1 MYMGVSVERTLQTA
15 RRVCGHVI
23 SHLEIR
29 EELPGARP
37 CVRLLRRRTRS
48 HGVVVGGCSSLQ
60 HGSGGAGRVPGAGP
74 RQGLPSRG
82 SGKPPRGT
90 RSRRSGRWSPAVSFA
105 NSLSQPVTSLAVFDS
120 VSHRADNLNFQ
131 EA

>member
-1 MYMGVSVERTLQTA
+1 MGVSVERTLQTA
-15 RRVCGHVI
+15 RKVRGHVI

-29 EELPGARP
+29 EEHGRAFSYSGDGRGATESLWEGAPHSSTEAGAR
-37 CVRLLRRRTRS
+37 
-48 HGVVVGGCSSLQ
+48 
-60 HGSGGAGRVPGAGP
+60 GRVPGTGP

-120 VSHRADNLNFQ
+120 VSHRAENLNFQ